1 MKKKSK
7 DLKNKQKLRNKSSIL
22 KSILVVINT
31 LGRAG
36 AEVALMGLLKAIG
49 PEYDIDLYVITA
61 QGEMV
66 DELPEYVHVLNDMS
80 TYSKEPIH
88 SVAGAKALKK
98 QVIRALF
105 TKGMIIKNLGYLVRE
120 TVLMLSRC
128 ISSEANAQ
136 KGFKMDKLL
145 WKSLSDA
152 SQVNNK
158 HYDMAIAYLEG
169 GSTYYVADHI
179 NADKKVGFVHISYEA
194 AGYTKSLD
202 HGVYDKLD
210 RVYCVS
216 DESAAAYKKF
226 YPEHAAKVMVFHN
239 IIDVKRI
246 KDLAAQNAQWE
257 GENPEEQMDGTR
269 GDGQNVTR
277 LLTVGRLN
285 EQKGYDYAIK
295 ALALLKK
302 QGIQVRWYALGD
314 GDKRDEL
321 VELAKSLD
329 VEDDFVILG
338 IKENPYPYFKECDI
352 YVQPSRFEG
361 KCISMQEAMVLGKP
375 IVATACSGNVE
386 AIENEVNGLLVEVDE
401 VAIADGIKRLIEDS
415 QLRQRL
421 ADTAA
426 QIDLGYEGE
435 LAQLLALIE
444 G

>member
-1 MKKKSK
+1 M
-7 DLKNKQKLRNKSSIL
+7 

-66 DELPEYVHVLNDMS
+66 DELPEYVHMLNDMS

-88 SVAGAKALKK
+88 SEAGAKALKR

-105 TKGMIIKNLGYLVRE
+105 AKGMIIKNFGYLVRE
-120 TVLMLSRC
+120 TVQMLGRKS
-128 ISSEANAQ
+128 
-136 KGFKMDKLL
+136 FKVDKLL

-152 SQVNNK
+152 SLVNNK

-246 KDLAAQNAQWE
+246 KDMAAQNAEW
-257 GENPEEQMDGTR
+257 PEKCVESQEKC
-269 GDGQNVTR
+269 VTR

-302 QGIQVRWYALGD
+302 QGVKAKWYALGD

-321 VELAKSLD
+321 VELAQSLG
-329 VEDDFVILG
+329 VEDDFEILG

-352 YVQPSRFEG
+352 YIQPSRFEG

-386 AIENEVNGLLVEVDE
+386 AIENEVNGLLVEIDE
-401 VAIADGIKRLIEDS
+401 NDIADGIKRLIEDS

-426 QIDLGYEGE
+426 KIDLGYEGE

-444 G
+444 

>member
-1 MKKKSK
+1 M
-7 DLKNKQKLRNKSSIL
+7 

-88 SVAGAKALKK
+88 SVAGAKALKR

-105 TKGMIIKNLGYLVRE
+105 AKGMIIKNFGYLVRE
-120 TVLMLSRC
+120 TVLMLARC
-128 ISSEANAQ
+128 FNSDANAQ
-136 KGFKMDKLL
+136 KSFKMDKLL

-169 GSTYYVADHI
+169 GSTYYVVDHI

-239 IIDVKRI
+239 IIDVNRI
-246 KDLAAQNAQWE
+246 KDLANQKAQWTTSDSV
-257 GENPEEQMDGTR
+257 GQVMANPNLDGQNV
-269 GDGQNVTR
+269 DGQNVTR